1 MILKIFIGY
10 LFFGSGRPN
19 GTKVDCIMGPG
30 QAFVAS
36 DKKFVALKREIR

>member
-10 LFFGSGRPN
+10 LFFAPGRPN
-19 GTKVDCIMGPG
+19 GTKVDCIMGSG
-30 QAFVAS
+30 QVFVAC